1 MPAAVPPSSTPLST
15 PPSTGSPSN
24 FDSRGDTFLGQLPT
38 FQTELNALGAN
49 AYANAVVAESAASAA
64 ATSASAAAAAASGA
78 GATAWVSGTTYAIGD
93 ARYSL
98 INLQSYRRKTA
109 GAGTTDPASD
119 PTNWTRIELSF
130 DTAQVL
136 TDGASIAWN
145 ASLGNIG
152 TVTLAGNRAMANP
165 TNLSV
170 RSFILIV
177 TQDGTGSRTLTWGSA
192 FKWGGGAVPVLS
204 TVAASK
210 DVFSFFCDGTNLYG
224 SYLRGVA

>member
-1 MPAAVPPSSTPLST
+1 MTMTAHPPFPAIGAAGFNQAAYDWAIFMAGT
-15 PPSTGSPSN
+15 N
-24 FDSRGDTFLGQLPT
+24 R
-38 FQTELNALGAN
+38 TELDALQADVAAN
-49 AYANAVVAESAASAA
+49 STLAEDSATIASTMASAA
-64 ATSASAAAAAASGA
+64 QAAASGA

-109 GAGTTDPASD
+109 GAGTTDPKND

-130 DTAQVL
+130 DQEQAL
-136 TDGASIAWN
+136 TDGATINWDAG
-145 ASLGNIG
+145 LGNIG
-152 TVTLAGNRAMANP
+152 TVTLGGNRAMANP

-204 TVAASK
+204 TVAGAK